1 MAVHSYEAGEYEP
14 HSESLSREM
23 GLRPHT
29 LDDAT
34 PKHAYAHRRAHT
46 HTHAYTPEK
55 AFSNHPVTRD
65 PILKSCAGWAT
76 HIFNPNASQVLWE
89 FSDCGCSLTATCGE
103 ASRMLAHVT
112 ATCGEAFRSFGF
124 RQRLPLPQQRI
135 SSMIWSPT
143 KVIEKSIFNLQNEQ
157 FCSK

>member
-1 MAVHSYEAGEYEP
+1 MAEHSYEAGEYEP

-46 HTHAYTPEK
+46 HTRIHTGESVFQSPGNSGPHFK
-55 AFSNHPVTRD
+55 IMSGLGH
-65 PILKSCAGWAT
+65 T
-76 HIFNPNASQVLWE
+76 HFQPKCFTGPWE
-89 FSDCGCSLTATCGE
+89 FNDCGCSLTATCGE
-103 ASRMLAHVT
+103 ASHMLAHAT
-112 ATCGEAFRSFGF
+112 ATCGEAFHSFGF